1 MTTSDPRMVEVA
13 RSLWALAEHDAQPAG
28 DVHAVIDR
36 LFTLLEAG
44 LRRWIGAEGYAAL
57 LSRSVADTLP
67 EHPVLSTISDLGVD
81 EVVSASPPMPVTVA
95 DAAVRRDAIIA
106 LMAAMMRQ
114 LGGIIGEAMAI
125 RLIELSGTPTP
136 RGIAGPDAND
146 P

>member
-1 MTTSDPRMVEVA
+1 
-13 RSLWALAEHDAQPAG
+13 
-28 DVHAVIDR
+28 